1 MPTSAAK
8 ACLHPGC
15 RATTKQGYCAEHARQ
30 RRQARRLNDPS
41 DDFYASRRWR
51 RLRAL
56 FLRANPLC
64 VACQALG
71 RSVVAVHVDHIKP
84 RRERPDLEF
93 DETNLQSLCPSCHSR
108 KTIQQRRDR

>member
-15 RATTKQGYCAEHARQ
+15 RAKTNRGDCEQHARQ
-30 RRQARRLNDPS
+30 RRRERRLNDPS
-41 DDFYASRRWR
+41 DDFYASRTWR

-56 FLRANPLC
+56 FLRTNPLC
-64 VACQALG
+64 VVCFEAG
-71 RSVVAVHVDHIKP
+71 RTVAAVHVDHIKT

-93 DETNLQSLCPSCHSR
+93 DSSNVQSLCHSCHSR
-108 KTIQQRRDR
+108 KTRREQRDR